1 MAKKLKLENTQRGF
15 ARADFDDLYGSHCSI
30 QESSL
35 ATDNAIW
42 LGVHEG
48 SAQYDNKE
56 SSRMHLNQEQVASL
70 LPLLERFVKTGRLQ
84 TRRR

>member
-1 MAKKLKLENTQRGF
+1 MTKKLKLENTQRGF

-35 ATDNAIW
+35 ATNNAIW

-48 SAQYDNKE
+48 SAAYDNKE
-56 SSRMHLNQEQVASL
+56 SSRMLLNQEQVASL